1 MSGQPKSWPE
11 LVGKDASE
19 VEQQLKAEGNEISN

>member
-11 LVGKDASE
+11 LVGKDVSE
-19 VEQQLKAEGNEISN
+19 VEQQIKAEGNEISN